1 MRGIYR
7 VLLVIFLVLIF
18 QVKKIEVQY
27 DKTSKQIDV
36 HILKKTLQDLMQE
49 SIQMSEAVRLFL

>member
-36 HILKKTLQDLMQE
+36 HI
-49 SIQMSEAVRLFL
+49 

>member
-1 MRGIYR
+1 MPGIYR

-27 DKTSKQIDV
+27 DITSKQIDV